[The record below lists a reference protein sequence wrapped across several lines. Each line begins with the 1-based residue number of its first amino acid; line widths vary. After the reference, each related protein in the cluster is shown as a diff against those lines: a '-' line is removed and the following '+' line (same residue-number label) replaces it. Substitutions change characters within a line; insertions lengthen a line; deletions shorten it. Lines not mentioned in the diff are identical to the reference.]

1 MHWTSAA
8 PRARA
13 AVVAAGRAGP
23 ADPALTSPPI
33 LLFPVTYRVN
43 AAGHMEV
50 GGCDL
55 VDLAREHGTPLYV
68 YDEATVRQRSSEY
81 MAAMGPAGKVLYSA
95 KAFASPRFLRA
106 VAEEGLGLDVVS
118 AGELYL
124 ALRSGFP
131 RDRVHF
137 LGNNKSREDL
147 AAAFEA
153 GATIVIDGDYEFEL
167 LKDVV
172 PAGRR
177 TPVLLRLSPGV
188 KPDTHEHISTG
199 QLDSKFG
206 FSIESGAA
214 RRAVETALAH
224 PRLELVGLHSHIGSQ
239 IFGLGAYE
247 KAMGI
252 MLDFL
257 AELRSEFQYEPRQL
271 GAGGGLGI
279 AYTQNDD
286 PPTPRQ
292 FVEVVLGAM
301 VAGCEKRGL
310 KVPQLVVEPGRSIAG
325 PAGVALY
332 TVGSIKD
339 IPGVRR
345 YVAVDGGMG
354 DNIRPKL
361 YGARYEAFLASAP
374 DRAPDRAAGG
384 KVTIAGK
391 YCESTDILITDIE
404 MPALKAG
411 DIIAL
416 PAAGAYC
423 LAMASNYN
431 GMPRPEVL
439 MLREGTATVMRR
451 RETMDDLVAAEVF

>member
-1 MHWTSAA
+1 M
-8 PRARA
+8 
-13 AVVAAGRAGP
+13 
-23 ADPALTSPPI
+23 
-33 LLFPVTYRVN
+33 LFPVTYRVN
-43 AAGHMEV
+43 GVGHMEV

-55 VDLAREHGTPLYV
+55 VELAHEHGTPLYV
-68 YDEATVRQRSSEY
+68 YDEATIRQRASEY
-81 MAAMGPAGKVLYSA
+81 VAAMASAGQVLYSA
-95 KAFASPRFLRA
+95 KAFASPQFLHV
-106 VAEEGLGLDVVS
+106 VAEQGLGLDVVS
-118 AGELYL
+118 AGELHL
-124 ALRSGFP
+124 ALKSGFP
-131 RDRVHF
+131 QDRIHF

-147 AAAFEA
+147 EAAYEA
-153 GATIVIDGDYEFEL
+153 GATIVIDGDYEFEVL
-167 LKDVV
+167 REVV
-172 PAGRR
+172 PQGKR
-177 TPVLLRLSPGV
+177 TPVMLRLSPGV

-214 RRAVETALAH
+214 RRAVDQALQH

-239 IFGLGAYE
+239 IFALSAYE
-247 KAMGI
+247 HAMNI
-252 MLDFL
+252 MLDL
-257 AELRSEFQYEPRQL
+257 LVQLRDDLNFEPKKL

-279 AYTQNDD
+279 AYTRDDD
-286 PPTPRQ
+286 PPTPRH
-292 FVEVVLGAM
+292 FVEVVQHAL
-301 VAGCEKRGL
+301 VTGCALRGL

-325 PAGVALY
+325 PAGMALY

-361 YGARYEAFLASAP
+361 YGARYEAYLASDP
-374 DRAPDRAAGG
+374 DRAPDGT
-384 KVTIAGK
+384 VTIAGK

-404 MPALKAG
+404 MPKLKTG
-411 DIIAL
+411 DVIAL

-439 MLREGTATVMRR
+439 MVLDGEARVMRR
-451 RETMDDLVAAEVF
+451 RETLDDLVAAEVF

>member
-1 MHWTSAA
+1 M
-8 PRARA
+8 
-13 AVVAAGRAGP
+13 
-23 ADPALTSPPI
+23 D
-33 LLFPVTYRVN
+33 
-43 AAGHMEV
+43 V

-55 VDLAREHGTPLYV
+55 VELARAHGTPLYV
-68 YDEATVRQRSSEY
+68 YDEATVRQRASEY
-81 MAAMGPAGKVLYSA
+81 MAAMGSAGQVLYSA
-95 KAFASPRFLRA
+95 KAFASPQFLRV

-118 AGELYL
+118 AGELHV
-124 ALRSGFP
+124 AMKSGFP
-131 RDRVHF
+131 QDRIHF
-137 LGNNKSREDL
+137 LGNNKSRQDL
-147 AAAFEA
+147 VAAYQA
-153 GATIVIDGDYEFEL
+153 GATIVIDGEYEFEL
-167 LKDVV
+167 LREVIPEGK
-172 PAGRR
+172 R
-177 TPVLLRLSPGV
+177 TPVMLRLSPGV
-188 KPDTHEHISTG
+188 KPDTHDHISTG

-214 RRAVETALAH
+214 RRAVEQALSH

-247 KAMGI
+247 HAMSI
-252 MLDFL
+252 MLEL
-257 AELRSEFQYEPRQL
+257 LVELRDELDFEPSKL

-279 AYTQNDD
+279 AYTRNDD
-286 PPTPRQ
+286 PPTPRD
-292 FVEVVLGAM
+292 FVQVIHRALVS
-301 VAGCEKRGL
+301 GCTQHGL
-310 KVPQLVVEPGRSIAG
+310 NVPQLVVEPGRSIAG
-325 PAGVALY
+325 PAGMALY

-361 YGARYEAFLASAP
+361 YGARYEAYLASDP
-374 DRAPDRAAGG
+374 DRAPDS

-391 YCESTDILITDIE
+391 YCESTDILITDID
-404 MPALKAG
+404 MPALKPG

-439 MLREGTATVMRR
+439 MLRDGQARVMRR
-451 RETMDDLVAAEVF
+451 RETLDDLVAAEVF

>member
-1 MHWTSAA
+1 
-8 PRARA
+8 
-13 AVVAAGRAGP
+13 
-23 ADPALTSPPI
+23 
-33 LLFPVTYRVN
+33 LLYPVTYRVN

-55 VDLAREHGTPLYV
+55 VELAREHGTPLYV
-68 YDEATVRQRSSEY
+68 YDEATVRQRCSEY
-81 MAAMGPAGKVLYSA
+81 VAAMGSGGQVLYSA
-95 KAFASPRFLRA
+95 KAFASPQFLRV

-118 AGELYL
+118 AGELDL

-131 RDRVHF
+131 RERVHF
-137 LGNNKSREDL
+137 LGNNKSRDDIE
-147 AAAFEA
+147 AAYRA
-153 GATIVIDGDYEFEL
+153 GATIVIDGAHEFEL
-167 LKDVV
+167 LGDIV
-172 PAGRR
+172 PEGQR
-177 TPVLLRLSPGV
+177 TPVMLRISPGV
-188 KPDTHEHISTG
+188 KPDTHDHISTG

-214 RRAVETALAH
+214 RKAVEEALRH
-224 PRLELVGLHSHIGSQ
+224 RRLDLVGLHSHIGSQ
-239 IFGLGAYE
+239 IFALGAYE
-247 KAMGI
+247 DAMEI
-252 MLDFL
+252 MLDL
-257 AELRSEFQYEPRQL
+257 LVQLRDEVNFEPRKL

-279 AYTQNDD
+279 AYTHQDD
-286 PPTPRQ
+286 PPTPRH
-292 FVEVVLGAM
+292 FVETVRHALDS
-301 VAGCEKRGL
+301 GCASRGL

-361 YGARYEAFLASAP
+361 YGARYEAVLASAP
-374 DRAPDRAAGG
+374 DRAPEG

-404 MPALKAG
+404 MPDLKAG
-411 DIIAL
+411 DIICV

-439 MLREGTATVMRR
+439 MVRDGKARVMRR
-451 RETMDDLVAAEVF
+451 RETLDDLVAAEVF

>member
-1 MHWTSAA
+1 
-8 PRARA
+8 
-13 AVVAAGRAGP
+13 
-23 ADPALTSPPI
+23 
-33 LLFPVTYRVN
+33 
-43 AAGHMEV
+43 MEV

-55 VDLAREHGTPLYV
+55 VDLARAHGTPLYV
-68 YDEATVRQRSSEY
+68 YDEATVRQRAAEY
-81 MAAMGPAGKVLYSA
+81 VAAMGSAGNVLYSA
-95 KAFASPRFLRA
+95 KAFASPQFLRV

-118 AGELYL
+118 AGELHI
-124 ALRSGFP
+124 ALKSGFP
-131 RDRVHF
+131 RDRIHF
-137 LGNNKSREDL
+137 LGNNKSRQDL
-147 AAAFEA
+147 EAAFDA
-153 GATIVIDGDYEFEL
+153 GATIVIDGEYEFEL
-167 LKDVV
+167 LRDIV
-172 PAGRR
+172 PDGKR
-177 TPVLLRLSPGV
+177 TPVMLRLSPGV
-188 KPDTHEHISTG
+188 KPDTHDHISTG

-214 RRAVETALAH
+214 RRAVETALRH

-239 IFGLGAYE
+239 IFALGAYE
-247 KAMGI
+247 KAMSI
-252 MLDFL
+252 MLDL
-257 AELRSEFQYEPRQL
+257 LTELRVELDFEPRKL

-286 PPTPRQ
+286 PPTPRN

-301 VAGCEKRGL
+301 LDGCAKRGL
-310 KVPQLVVEPGRSIAG
+310 NAPQLVVEPGRSIAG
-325 PAGVALY
+325 PAGIALY
-332 TVGSIKD
+332 TVGSTKD

-361 YGARYEAFLASAP
+361 YGARYEAFLASDP
-374 DRAPDRAAGG
+374 ERSTEG

-404 MPALKAG
+404 MPPLKSG
-411 DIIAL
+411 DVIAL

-439 MLREGTATVMRR
+439 MLRDGEARVMRR

>member
-1 MHWTSAA
+1 
-8 PRARA
+8 
-13 AVVAAGRAGP
+13 
-23 ADPALTSPPI
+23 

-55 VDLAREHGTPLYV
+55 LDLAREHGTPLYV
-68 YDEATVRQRSSEY
+68 YDEATVRQRASEY
-81 MAAMGPAGKVLYSA
+81 VAAMGPAGQVLYSA
-95 KAFASPRFLRA
+95 KAFASPQFLRV

-118 AGELYL
+118 AGELHL
-124 ALRSGFP
+124 ALKSGFP
-131 RDRVHF
+131 QDRIHF

-147 AAAFEA
+147 EAAIGA
-153 GATIVIDGDYEFEL
+153 GATIVIDGEYEFEL
-167 LKDVV
+167 LGEVV
-172 PAGRR
+172 PEGKR
-177 TPVLLRLSPGV
+177 TPVMLRLSPGV
-188 KPDTHEHISTG
+188 KPDTHDHISTG

-214 RRAVETALAH
+214 RRAVEQALAH

-239 IFGLGAYE
+239 ILGLGAYE
-247 KAMGI
+247 HAMSI
-252 MLDFL
+252 MLDL
-257 AELRSEFQYEPRQL
+257 LLQLRDDLDYEPRKL

-279 AYTQNDD
+279 AYTRNDD
-286 PPTPRQ
+286 PPTPRD
-292 FVEVVLGAM
+292 FVQVIHHAM
-301 VAGCEKRGL
+301 VVGCAQRGL
-310 KVPQLVVEPGRSIAG
+310 RVPQLVVEPGRSIAG
-325 PAGVALY
+325 PAGMALY

-361 YGARYEAFLASAP
+361 YGARYEAYLTSDP
-374 DRAPDRAAGG
+374 DRAPDGV
-384 KVTIAGK
+384 VTIAGK

-404 MPALKAG
+404 MPALKPG
-411 DIIAL
+411 DVIAL

-439 MLREGTATVMRR
+439 MLRDGEARVMRR
-451 RETMDDLVAAEVF
+451 RETLDDLVAAEVF

>member
-1 MHWTSAA
+1 
-8 PRARA
+8 
-13 AVVAAGRAGP
+13 
-23 ADPALTSPPI
+23 

-55 VDLAREHGTPLYV
+55 VSLAHEHGTPLYI
-68 YDEATVRQRSSEY
+68 YDEATVRQRASEY
-81 MAAMGPAGKVLYSA
+81 VAAMGDAGQVLYSA
-95 KAFASPRFLRA
+95 KAFASPQFLR
-106 VAEEGLGLDVVS
+106 VIAEEGLGLDVVS
-118 AGELYL
+118 AGELHL
-124 ALRSGFP
+124 ALKSDFP
-131 RDRVHF
+131 KDRLHF
-137 LGNNKSREDL
+137 LGNNKSVEDL
-147 AAAFEA
+147 DSAYHA
-153 GATIVIDGDYEFEL
+153 GATIVIDGDHEFEL
-167 LKDVV
+167 LREIV
-172 PAGRR
+172 PEGKR
-177 TPVLLRLSPGV
+177 TPVMLRLSPGV
-188 KPDTHEHISTG
+188 KPDTHDHISTG

-214 RRAVETALAH
+214 RKAIEIALKD

-239 IFGLGAYE
+239 IFALGAYQD
-247 KAMGI
+247 AMEI
-252 MLDFL
+252 MLDL
-257 AELRSEFQYEPRQL
+257 LVTLRDELQYEPRKL

-279 AYTQNDD
+279 AYTRNDD
-286 PPTPRQ
+286 PPTPRE
-292 FVEVVLGAM
+292 FVETVRHAM
-301 VAGCEKRGL
+301 VAGCSRRNL

-325 PAGVALY
+325 PAGMALY

-361 YGARYEAFLASAP
+361 YGARYEAYLASDP
-374 DRAPDRAAGG
+374 ERATDG

-404 MPALKAG
+404 MPALNPG
-411 DIIAL
+411 DIITL

-439 MLREGTATVMRR
+439 MLRDGKARVMRR
-451 RETMDDLVAAEVF
+451 RETLDDLLAAEVF

>member
-1 MHWTSAA
+1 
-8 PRARA
+8 
-13 AVVAAGRAGP
+13 
-23 ADPALTSPPI
+23 

-55 VDLAREHGTPLYV
+55 VELAREHGTPLYI
-68 YDEATVRQRSSEY
+68 YDEATVRQRAAEY
-81 MAAMGPAGKVLYSA
+81 VAAMGSAGQVLYSA
-95 KAFASPRFLRA
+95 KAFASPRFLRV

-118 AGELYL
+118 AGELHL
-124 ALRSGFP
+124 AVKSGFP
-131 RDRVHF
+131 QDRIHF
-137 LGNNKSREDL
+137 LGNNKSRQDL
-147 AAAFEA
+147 EAAYAA
-153 GATIVIDGDYEFEL
+153 GATVVIDGEYEFEL
-167 LKDVV
+167 LRSIV
-172 PAGRR
+172 PEGKRM
-177 TPVLLRLSPGV
+177 PVMLRLSPGV
-188 KPDTHEHISTG
+188 KPDTHDHISTG

-214 RRAVETALAH
+214 RRAIEQALQH

-239 IFGLGAYE
+239 IFALNAYSD
-247 KAMGI
+247 AMSI
-252 MLDFL
+252 MLDL
-257 AELRSEFQYEPRQL
+257 LVELREELQFEPKKL

-279 AYTQNDD
+279 AYTRNDD
-286 PPTPRQ
+286 PPTPRH
-292 FVEVVLGAM
+292 FVETVHRSMILGCA
-301 VAGCEKRGL
+301 ERGL
-310 KVPQLVVEPGRSIAG
+310 NVPQLVVEPGRSIAG
-325 PAGVALY
+325 PAGMALY

-361 YGARYEAFLASAP
+361 YGARYEAFLASDPEHAP
-374 DRAPDRAAGG
+374 NG

-404 MPALKAG
+404 MPPLKAG
-411 DIIAL
+411 DIIGL

-439 MLREGTATVMRR
+439 MLKDGEARVMRR
-451 RETMDDLVAAEVF
+451 RETFEDLVAAEVF

>member
-1 MHWTSAA
+1 M
-8 PRARA
+8 
-13 AVVAAGRAGP
+13 
-23 ADPALTSPPI
+23 
-33 LLFPVTYRVN
+33 LFPVTYRVN

-55 VDLAREHGTPLYV
+55 VDLARAHGTPLYV
-68 YDEATVRQRSSEY
+68 YDEATVRQRCSEY
-81 MAAMGPAGKVLYSA
+81 VAAMGQAGQVLYSA
-95 KAFASPRFLRA
+95 KAFSSPQFLRV

-118 AGELYL
+118 EGELDL

-131 RDRVHF
+131 TERIHF
-137 LGNNKSREDL
+137 LGNNKSLGDL
-147 AAAFEA
+147 RAAHRA
-153 GATIVIDGDYEFEL
+153 GATIVIDGFQEFEL
-167 LKDVV
+167 LNDVV
-172 PAGRR
+172 PAGTR
-177 TPVLLRLSPGV
+177 TPVMLRISPGV
-188 KPDTHEHISTG
+188 KPDTHDHIATG

-214 RRAVETALAH
+214 RAAVEQALGH
-224 PRLELVGLHSHIGSQ
+224 SRLELVGLHSHIGSQ
-239 IFGLGAYE
+239 IFALAAYE
-247 KAMGI
+247 KAMEI
-252 MLDFL
+252 MLDL
-257 AELRSEFQYEPRQL
+257 LVELRDDLAFEPRKL

-279 AYTQNDD
+279 AYTNDDD
-286 PPTPRQ
+286 PPTPRH
-292 FVEVVLGAM
+292 FVETVRHAM
-301 VAGCEKRGL
+301 DAGCRARGL
-310 KVPQLVVEPGRSIAG
+310 KVPELVVEPGRSIAG

-361 YGARYEAFLASAP
+361 YGARYEAFLASGP
-374 DRAPDRAAGG
+374 DLPADGN
-384 KVTIAGK
+384 VTIAGK

-404 MPALKAG
+404 MPALKSG
-411 DIIAL
+411 DVICL

-439 MLREGTATVMRR
+439 MLREGKASVMRR
-451 RETMDDLVAAEVF
+451 RETLDDLVAAEVF

>member
-1 MHWTSAA
+1 
-8 PRARA
+8 
-13 AVVAAGRAGP
+13 
-23 ADPALTSPPI
+23 

-55 VDLAREHGTPLYV
+55 VELARDHGTPLYI
-68 YDEATVRQRSSEY
+68 YDEASVRQRAAEY
-81 MAAMGPAGKVLYSA
+81 VAAMGSAGQVLYSA
-95 KAFASPRFLRA
+95 KAFASPQFLRV

-118 AGELYL
+118 AGELHL
-124 ALRSGFP
+124 ALKSGFP
-131 RDRVHF
+131 QDLIHF
-137 LGNNKSREDL
+137 LGNNKSRQDL
-147 AAAFEA
+147 EAAYQA
-153 GATIVIDGDYEFEL
+153 GATVVIDGEYEFEL
-167 LKDVV
+167 LREIV
-172 PAGRR
+172 PESKRI
-177 TPVLLRLSPGV
+177 PVMLRLSPGV
-188 KPDTHEHISTG
+188 KPDTHDHISTG

-214 RRAVETALAH
+214 RRAVEEALRH

-239 IFGLGAYE
+239 IFALGAYE
-247 KAMGI
+247 EAMGI
-252 MLDFL
+252 MLDL
-257 AELRSEFQYEPRQL
+257 LVELRDDLNFEPKKL

-279 AYTQNDD
+279 AYTRNDD
-286 PPTPRQ
+286 PPTPRY
-292 FVEVVLGAM
+292 FVDVVGHAL
-301 VAGCEKRGL
+301 VTGCARRGL

-325 PAGVALY
+325 PAGMALY

-361 YGARYEAFLASAP
+361 YGARYEAYLASDP
-374 DRAPDRAAGG
+374 ERAADGT
-384 KVTIAGK
+384 VTIAGK

-404 MPALKAG
+404 MPALKPG

-439 MLREGTATVMRR
+439 MVRDGAARVMRR
-451 RETMDDLVAAEVF
+451 RETFEDLVAAEVF

>member
-1 MHWTSAA
+1 
-8 PRARA
+8 
-13 AVVAAGRAGP
+13 
-23 ADPALTSPPI
+23 
-33 LLFPVTYRVN
+33 
-43 AAGHMEV
+43 MEV

-55 VDLAREHGTPLYV
+55 VELAHRHGTPLYV
-68 YDEATVRQRSSEY
+68 YDEATVRQRSAEY
-81 MAAMGPAGKVLYSA
+81 IASMGSGGQVLYSA
-95 KAFASPRFLRA
+95 KAFASPHFLRV

-118 AGELYL
+118 AGELDL

-131 RDRVHF
+131 RDRLHF
-137 LGNNKSREDL
+137 LGNNKSQDDL
-147 AAAFEA
+147 EAAYKA
-153 GATIVIDGDYEFEL
+153 GATIVIDGSHEFDL
-167 LKDVV
+167 LGGIV
-172 PAGRR
+172 PEGKRAQ
-177 TPVLLRLSPGV
+177 VMLRISPGV
-188 KPDTHEHISTG
+188 KPDTLDHISTG

-214 RRAVETALAH
+214 RKAVEEALRN
-224 PRLELVGLHSHIGSQ
+224 PRLGLVGLHSHIGSQ
-239 IFGLGAYE
+239 IFALGAYE
-247 KAMGI
+247 KAMAI
-252 MLDFL
+252 MLDL
-257 AELRSEFQYEPRQL
+257 LVQLRDELKFEPRRL

-279 AYTQNDD
+279 AYTHNDD

-292 FVEVVLGAM
+292 FVETVRHALES
-301 VAGCEKRGL
+301 GCASRGL
-310 KVPQLVVEPGRSIAG
+310 KIPELVVEPGRSIAG

-361 YGARYEAFLASAP
+361 YGARYEAVLASAP
-374 DRAPDRAAGG
+374 DRAPAG

-404 MPALKAG
+404 MPDLASG
-411 DIIAL
+411 DIL
-416 PAAGAYC
+416 CVPAAGAYC

-439 MLREGTATVMRR
+439 MVRDGQARVMRR
-451 RETMDDLVAAEVF
+451 RETLDDLVAVEVF

>member
-1 MHWTSAA
+1 
-8 PRARA
+8 
-13 AVVAAGRAGP
+13 
-23 ADPALTSPPI
+23 

-55 VDLAREHGTPLYV
+55 VDLARGHGTPLYV

-81 MAAMGPAGKVLYSA
+81 VAAMGGAGQVLYSA
-95 KAFASPRFLRA
+95 KAFASPIFLR
-106 VAEEGLGLDVVS
+106 VIAEEGLGLDVVS

-124 ALRSGFP
+124 ALKAGFP
-131 RDRVHF
+131 RDRIHF
-137 LGNNKSREDL
+137 LGNNKSVDDL
-147 AAAFEA
+147 RAAYAA
-153 GATIVIDGDYEFEL
+153 NATIVIDGEHEF
-167 LKDVV
+167 D
-172 PAGRR
+172 
-177 TPVLLRLSPGV
+177 LLRDLVPEGRTVPVMLRISPGV
-188 KPDTHEHISTG
+188 KPDTHDHISTG

-214 RRAVETALAH
+214 RQAVEIALAQPH
-224 PRLELVGLHSHIGSQ
+224 LDLVGLHSHIGSQ
-239 IFGLGAYE
+239 IFALRAYE
-247 KAMGI
+247 DAMDI
-252 MLDFL
+252 MLGL
-257 AELRSEFQYEPRQL
+257 LVELRRDLDYEPLRL

-279 AYTQNDD
+279 AYTRDDD
-286 PPTPRQ
+286 PPTPRD
-292 FVEVVLGAM
+292 FVETVLHAM
-301 VAGCEKRGL
+301 ISGCERRGL
-310 KVPQLVVEPGRSIAG
+310 KVPELVVEPGRSIAG
-325 PAGVALY
+325 PAGMALY
-332 TVGSIKD
+332 TVGSTKD

-361 YGARYEAFLASAP
+361 YGARYEAFLAADP
-374 DRAPDRAAGG
+374 DRNPDG

-404 MPALKAG
+404 MPDLKPG
-411 DIIAL
+411 DVIAV

-439 MLREGTATVMRR
+439 MLRDGEARVMRR
-451 RETMDDLVAAEVF
+451 RETLDDLVAAEVF

>member
-1 MHWTSAA
+1 
-8 PRARA
+8 
-13 AVVAAGRAGP
+13 
-23 ADPALTSPPI
+23 
-33 LLFPVTYRVN
+33 
-43 AAGHMEV
+43 MEV

-55 VDLAREHGTPLYV
+55 VELARSHGTPLYV
-68 YDEATVRQRSSEY
+68 YDEDTVRQRASEY
-81 MAAMGPAGKVLYSA
+81 VAAMDGAGQVLYSA
-95 KAFASPRFLRA
+95 KAFASPQFLRI

-118 AGELYL
+118 AGELHV
-124 ALRSGFP
+124 ALKSGFP
-131 RDRVHF
+131 RDRIHF
-137 LGNNKSREDL
+137 LGNNKSLEDL
-147 AAAFEA
+147 RAAFGA
-153 GATIVIDGDYEFEL
+153 GATIVIDGDHDFDL
-167 LKDVV
+167 LGGVIQEGKRVQV
-172 PAGRR
+172 M
-177 TPVLLRLSPGV
+177 LRISPGV
-188 KPDTHEHISTG
+188 KPDTHDHISTG

-214 RRAVETALAH
+214 RNAVETALRH
-224 PRLELVGLHSHIGSQ
+224 PRLDLVGLHSHIGSQ
-239 IFGLGAYE
+239 IFALRAYE
-247 KAMGI
+247 QAMEI
-252 MLDFL
+252 MLDL
-257 AELRSEFQYEPRQL
+257 LVELRGQLGFEPRKL

-292 FVEVVLGAM
+292 FVETIRHAM
-301 VAGCEKRGL
+301 DAGCARRSL
-310 KVPQLVVEPGRSIAG
+310 HIPALVVEPGRSIAG
-325 PAGVALY
+325 PAGIALY

-361 YGARYEAFLASAP
+361 YGARYEAYLAS
-374 DRAPDRAAGG
+374 DPDRAADG

-404 MPALKAG
+404 MPPLQAG
-411 DIIAL
+411 DTIAL

-439 MLREGTATVMRR
+439 LLKNGEARVMRR
-451 RETMDDLVAAEVF
+451 RETLDDLLTTEVF

>member
-1 MHWTSAA
+1 
-8 PRARA
+8 
-13 AVVAAGRAGP
+13 
-23 ADPALTSPPI
+23 

-55 VDLAREHGTPLYV
+55 VDLAHRHGTPLYV
-68 YDEATVRQRSSEY
+68 YDEATVRQRASEY
-81 MAAMGPAGKVLYSA
+81 LAAMDGAGQVLYSA
-95 KAFASPRFLRA
+95 KAYASPQFLRV

-118 AGELYL
+118 AGELHL
-124 ALRSGFP
+124 ALKSGFP
-131 RDRVHF
+131 RERIHF
-137 LGNNKSREDL
+137 LGNNKSIEDL
-147 AAAFEA
+147 RSAYDA
-153 GATIVIDGDYEFEL
+153 GATIVIDGSYEFEL
-167 LKDVV
+167 LRHVV
-172 PAGRR
+172 PEGERAQAM
-177 TPVLLRLSPGV
+177 LRLSPGV
-188 KPDTHEHISTG
+188 KPDTHDHISTG

-214 RRAVETALAH
+214 RKAVETALQH
-224 PRLELVGLHSHIGSQ
+224 PSLALVGLHSHIGSQ
-239 IFGLGAYE
+239 IFALRAYE
-247 KAMGI
+247 QAMEI
-252 MLDFL
+252 MLDL
-257 AELRSEFQYEPRQL
+257 LVELRDELDFQPQKL

-286 PPTPRQ
+286 PPTPRH
-292 FVEVVLGAM
+292 FVETVRHALDK
-301 VAGCEKRGL
+301 GCAQRSL
-310 KVPQLVVEPGRSIAG
+310 HVPQLVVEPGRSIAG

-361 YGARYEAFLASAP
+361 YGARYEAFLASDP
-374 DRAPDRAAGG
+374 ERSTDGR
-384 KVTIAGK
+384 VTIAGK
-391 YCESTDILITDIE
+391 YCESTDILISDIE
-404 MPALKAG
+404 MPPLHPG
-411 DIIAL
+411 DVIAV

-439 MLREGTATVMRR
+439 MLRDGQARVMRR
-451 RETMDDLVAAEVF
+451 RETLDDLVATEVF

>member
-1 MHWTSAA
+1 
-8 PRARA
+8 
-13 AVVAAGRAGP
+13 
-23 ADPALTSPPI
+23 
-33 LLFPVTYRVN
+33 LLYPVTYRVN

-55 VDLAREHGTPLYV
+55 VELARDHGTPLYV

-81 MAAMGPAGKVLYSA
+81 VAAMGSSGQVLYSA
-95 KAFASPRFLRA
+95 KAFASPQFLRV

-118 AGELYL
+118 AGELDL

-131 RDRVHF
+131 RDRIHF
-137 LGNNKSREDL
+137 LGNNKSRQDL
-147 AAAFEA
+147 EAAYQA
-153 GATIVIDGDYEFEL
+153 GATIVIDGVHEFEL
-167 LKDVV
+167 LRDVV
-172 PAGRR
+172 PEGER
-177 TPVLLRLSPGV
+177 TQVMLRISPGV
-188 KPDTHEHISTG
+188 KPDTHDHISTG

-214 RRAVETALAH
+214 RKAVEEALRH
-224 PRLELVGLHSHIGSQ
+224 PRLELIGLHSHIGSQ
-239 IFGLGAYE
+239 IFALGAYRD
-247 KAMGI
+247 AMEI
-252 MLDFL
+252 MLDL
-257 AELRSEFQYEPRQL
+257 LVQLRDELKFEPRKL

-279 AYTQNDD
+279 AYTHQDD
-286 PPTPRQ
+286 PPTPRD
-292 FVEVVLGAM
+292 FVETVRHALES
-301 VAGCEKRGL
+301 GCASRGL
-310 KVPQLVVEPGRSIAG
+310 RVPQLVVEPGRSIAG

-361 YGARYEAFLASAP
+361 YGARYEAVLASAP
-374 DRAPDRAAGG
+374 DRAADG

-391 YCESTDILITDIE
+391 YCESTDILITDID
-404 MPALKAG
+404 MPALKPG
-411 DIIAL
+411 DIICV

-439 MLREGTATVMRR
+439 MVSAGRGRVIRR
-451 RETMDDLVAAEVF
+451 RETLDDLVAAEVF